1 MGRSRFL
8 GGTNIEKNARD
19 LRVYMAEESGVPYQ
33 VMVSDDDTTP
43 GYLSAK
49 ITSTDASVVITVLND
64 GADED
69 LDLSVAVY
77 VAAEIATHASNP
89 NAHHNQSHVLATASG
104 LGADHTV
111 SGLTAGHVLR
121 ATGATTAAFGALQ
134 ATDLAVHV
142 LATTSG
148 LGSQHSVS
156 GLTAGQVLRATGSTT
171 AAFAS
176 LQATDLPS
184 HVLATNTALGSQH
197 TISGATAG
205 HVLRAS
211 GATTAAFA
219 QLQHSDLGGVGA
231 NDHHNQSHVLA
242 TTSALG
248 PDHTVSGLTAGQVLK
263 ATGATAARFIQLL
276 HSELGSIGA
285 NDHHNQSHVLAS
297 TSGLGADHTV
307 SGLTARQVLIATG
320 STTALFRA
328 LEDADIPASIARD
341 SEVTSAISTHASDAN
356 AHHNR
361 SHAITSSSDHTVTG
375 AALDVVGLTATNVL
389 GILTPSSA
397 PGAASALLKSDSSGY
412 LTLVRYIAN
421 GAAGTARVLQWQTGG
436 SARWDLRANST
447 AESGSNA
454 GSDLQLF
461 AYSDAG
467 AFLSTA
473 MQVTRATGYV
483 NFPGTAV
490 QATALGIGVS
500 PSVPIHVSSTSNE
513 MIRLS
518 HSSSGSPFIA
528 FYTDSLR
535 HGYLQA
541 NTNNT
546 VYLAAEYGSLVFQT
560 GAAGTASTRVTIEDD
575 GDVVIVNNVTIGG
588 DLTITTTG
596 DQGDRFIMENSSVSG
611 SSVFYDFND
620 TDRDA
625 GSTGAFELGFYRD
638 ANNITQV
645 RMSKEVFEV
654 IIRSGGTY
662 RFPLEVRAQQVIL
675 AELPTSNPGIIG
687 ALYRSGNDVLIS
699 T

>member
-19 LRVYMAEESGVPYQ
+19 LRVYMAGESGVPYQ

-49 ITSTDASVVITVLND
+49 ITSTDGSVVITVAND

-77 VAAEIATHASNP
+77 VAAEIATHAALP

-156 GLTAGQVLRATGSTT
+156 GLTA
-171 AAFAS
+171 
-176 LQATDLPS
+176 
-184 HVLATNTALGSQH
+184 
-197 TISGATAG
+197 
-205 HVLRAS
+205 
-211 GATTAAFA
+211 
-219 QLQHSDLGGVGA
+219 
-231 NDHHNQSHVLA
+231 
-242 TTSALG
+242 
-248 PDHTVSGLTAGQVLK
+248 
-263 ATGATAARFIQLL
+263 
-276 HSELGSIGA
+276 
-285 NDHHNQSHVLAS
+285 
-297 TSGLGADHTV
+297 
-307 SGLTARQVLIATG
+307 RQVLIATG

-341 SEVTSAISTHASDAN
+341 SEVTAAVSAHTADADAHHNWPLLDADIPSTIARDSEVTAAISSHASDAN

-361 SHAITSSSDHTVTG
+361 SHAITSASDHTVTG
-375 AALDVVGLTATNVL
+375 AALDVVGLTATNAL
-389 GILTPSSA
+389 GILTPSAAVSA
-397 PGAASALLKSDSSGY
+397 AVSALLKTDS
-412 LTLVRYIAN
+412 N
-421 GAAGTARVLQWQTGG
+421 GRLRVQG
-436 SARWDLRANST
+436 
-447 AESGSNA
+447 
-454 GSDLQLF
+454 
-461 AYSDAG
+461 
-467 AFLSTA
+467 
-473 MQVTRATGYV
+473 
-483 NFPGTAV
+483 
-490 QATALGIGVS
+490 LGIGTAAAGNALYVNADINFS
-500 PSVPIHVSSTSNE
+500 GDRSLI
-513 MIRLS
+513 
-518 HSSSGSPFIA
+518 SGSAAITISGTSTIVDADVNQLRIRRYDATRYRLNIA
-528 FYTDSLR
+528 PGAS
-535 HGYLQA
+535 GV
-541 NTNNT
+541 T
-546 VYLAAEYGSLVFQT
+546 VSAYDDT
-560 GAAGTASTRVTIEDD
+560 GAVYHPLVINASSHTLS
-575 GDVVIVNNVTIGG
+575 GGNVTVSNSLTVGG
-588 DLTITTTG
+588 DLTISTNG
-596 DQGDRFIMENSSVSG
+596 NQADRFMMENSSVSG
-611 SSVFYDFND
+611 SSVFYDFNQ

>member
-156 GLTAGQVLRATGSTT
+156 GLTAGQVL
-171 AAFAS
+171 
-176 LQATDLPS
+176 
-184 HVLATNTALGSQH
+184 
-197 TISGATAG
+197 
-205 HVLRAS
+205 
-211 GATTAAFA
+211 
-219 QLQHSDLGGVGA
+219 
-231 NDHHNQSHVLA
+231 
-242 TTSALG
+242 
-248 PDHTVSGLTAGQVLK
+248 K

-375 AALDVVGLTATNVL
+375 AALDVVGLTATNTL
-389 GILTPSSA
+389 GVLTPSAAVSSA
-397 PGAASALLKSDSSGY
+397 VSALLKTDS
-412 LTLVRYIAN
+412 N
-421 GAAGTARVLQWQTGG
+421 GRLQ
-436 SARWDLRANST
+436 
-447 AESGSNA
+447 
-454 GSDLQLF
+454 
-461 AYSDAG
+461 
-467 AFLSTA
+467 
-473 MQVTRATGYV
+473 
-483 NFPGTAV
+483 V
-490 QATALGIGVS
+490 QGLGIGTTAAGNALYVNSNINLVGDRSIVAGDVS
-500 PSVPIHVSSTSNE
+500 ISMNDTVDIISADVV
-513 MIRLS
+513 
-518 HSSSGSPFIA
+518 
-528 FYTDSLR
+528 SLR
-535 HGYLQA
+535 VRRY
-541 NTNNT
+541 NDTR
-546 VYLAAEYGSLVFQT
+546 YSLNITPTSTEVTLTSYDNT
-560 GAAGTASTRVTIEDD
+560 GAVNRPMVYAASSHTFTGGNINLVGNRSIVEGDNAIGINDTANIIFADTASFRVRRYDANRYRLGINPTSTGVTLSAYDD
-575 GDVVIVNNVTIGG
+575 TGAVALPMAYTASAHAFSGG
-588 DLTITTTG
+588 DLTIATSG
-596 DQGDRFIMENSSVSG
+596 DQGNRFLMTNSDVSG
-611 SSVFYDFND
+611 GTVFYDFND

-625 GSTGAFELGFYRD
+625 GGTGAFELGFYRD